1 MKKRYIN
8 VGWILFYLY
17 IMLLAYFLFFSEE
30 FGRNIKSEEYRYNLE
45 FFKEIKRYI
54 HYRQRVGFINFIIN
68 IFGNVIA
75 FLPFGFML
83 PLLSVKCRKFL
94 YVTFLSLI
102 FSLSIELVQLALK
115 VGIFDVDDVLMN
127 TAGGMLGG
135 LIFFICYGILTL
147 IKRYQAKKKIS
158 RGR

>member
-1 MKKRYIN
+1 MDNRIKKRYIH

-54 HYRQRVGFINFIIN
+54 NYRQQVGFTNFIIN

-75 FLPFGFML
+75 FFPFGFML
-83 PLLSVKCRKFL
+83 PLLSSKYRKFL
-94 YVTFLSLI
+94 NITFLSLI

-135 LIFFICYGILTL
+135 LAFFICYGIFRF
-147 IKRYQAKKKIS
+147 IRRFQGEKS
-158 RGR
+158 S